1 MGSSASLSSAS
12 FGGFC
17 GVSACDYMDLY
28 PFVRAV
34 AACIGQQ
41 SPALLVAP
49 LARCQNQWRLT
60 QQRESGKAEPLH
72 IKAVLSCMVLLRL
85 RSSKRES
92 WGVAHFRQPSPIAKL
107 DLVVSALP
115 DF

>member
-17 GVSACDYMDLY
+17 GVSACVYMDLY

-49 LARCQNQWRLT
+49 LARCQNQWRPDPAKGIRQSRAT
-60 QQRESGKAEPLH
+60 AHQGG
-72 IKAVLSCMVLLRL
+72 VVMYGRL

-92 WGVAHFRQPSPIAKL
+92 WSVAHFRQHSPIAKL
-107 DLVVSALP
+107 GFGGFSVA
-115 DF
+115 